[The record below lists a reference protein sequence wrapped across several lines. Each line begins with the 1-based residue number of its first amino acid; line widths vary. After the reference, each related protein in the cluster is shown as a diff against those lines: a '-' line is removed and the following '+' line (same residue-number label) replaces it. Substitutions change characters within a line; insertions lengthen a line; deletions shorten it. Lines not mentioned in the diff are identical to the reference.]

1 MQKKVPDEVLLVLFF
16 ICMLPEESLLLC
28 TVGKEVSLGTFRGGF
43 NIDLE
48 LPLPFA
54 PLIQY

>member
-1 MQKKVPDEVLLVLFF
+1 VLFF